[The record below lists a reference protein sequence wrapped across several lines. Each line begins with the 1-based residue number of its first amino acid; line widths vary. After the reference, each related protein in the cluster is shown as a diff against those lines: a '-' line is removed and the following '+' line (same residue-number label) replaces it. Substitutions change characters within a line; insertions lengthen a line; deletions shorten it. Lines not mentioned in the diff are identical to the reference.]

1 MKRTTNIRRAKTY
14 SWKDCAST
22 EQLLPLQLPVDG
34 TLLDVC
40 AARWL
45 FYNNDNNTHG
55 GTAGPGDATRSPQHA
70 NRHSNNIICN
80 LCTYLEHG
88 VVVVAVITMSLV
100 SSDGDEVCER
110 YGEWAIRRVANVQ
123 NRRRANGSAS
133 LSGRVPAGP
142 PQQERSTARTAQ
154 LPYAAPAV
162 CSPNIVVR
170 PSAAAAAA
178 KRF

>member
-1 MKRTTNIRRAKTY
+1 MKRTTDIRRAKTY

-22 EQLLPLQLPVDG
+22 EQLLLLQLLVDG

-55 GTAGPGDATRSPQHA
+55 GTTRPGDATRSPQHA
-70 NRHSNNIICN
+70 NQHSNNIICN

-100 SSDGDEVCER
+100 SSDGDELCER
-110 YGEWAIRRVANVQ
+110 YGEWASARRKRAKSAAGERVGVAFRLCAGGAATTRTQ
-123 NRRRANGSAS
+123 S
-133 LSGRVPAGP
+133 RV
-142 PQQERSTARTAQ
+142 RAQ
-154 LPYAAPAV
+154 LPYEAPAV

-170 PSAAAAAA
+170 PSAAAAAR
-178 KRF
+178 RF